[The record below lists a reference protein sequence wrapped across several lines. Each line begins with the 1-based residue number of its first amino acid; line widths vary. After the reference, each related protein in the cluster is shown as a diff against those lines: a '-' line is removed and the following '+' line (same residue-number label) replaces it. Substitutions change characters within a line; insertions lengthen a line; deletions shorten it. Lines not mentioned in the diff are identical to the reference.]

1 MPYALPCHLPY
12 LALNIP
18 AHSTS
23 FPLCVDL
30 DGTLL
35 KTDMLHESLILLIKR
50 NPLYVFMLP
59 LWLLRG
65 KAYLKMQIAA
75 RVEFDPSCL
84 PYRAELI
91 AHLCEER
98 AAGRHVVLTT
108 AADNK
113 IARQIAGHLKLFDEV
128 LASDGERNLSGRQK
142 LALLVERYGERR
154 FIYAGNAPIDLD
166 IWRHAAAAIVVG
178 DADLARRTGELTHV
192 QRVLPPEP
200 YAPASLLQSVR
211 LHQWLKNLLIF
222 VPLLTAHKFADAA
235 LLVQALLAFFSFGL
249 CASAVYLLNDLLD
262 LEADR
267 RHPTKRGRPFAAGAL
282 PIWFGVILIPLFLFS
297 SAAIARVLPDSFQLA
312 LLAYLLATTAYSF
325 FLKRFAL
332 IDVLALAG
340 LYTLRIIAGGAA
352 VGITPTQWLL
362 AFSMFLFLSLALVK
376 RFSELYETR
385 ESNHEAA
392 SGRGYY
398 ASDLE
403 QIASLGGAS
412 GYMSVLVLAL
422 YINSHDVVALY
433 SHPNLLWLV
442 CAVLLYWISRVWLLA
457 HRGKMHEDPIVFAIR
472 DRASHLTLALAA
484 AILAL
489 AA

>member
-1 MPYALPCHLPY
+1 LPY
-12 LALNIP
+12 LTLNRSAP
-18 AHSTS
+18 STA

-35 KTDMLHESLILLIKR
+35 KTDMLHETLILLVKR

-65 KAYLKMQIAA
+65 KAYLKKQIAS

-84 PYRAELI
+84 PYRTDLI
-91 AHLCEER
+91 AHLREER
-98 AAGRHVVLTT
+98 AAGRRVVLTT
-108 AADNK
+108 ASDEQ
-113 IARQIAGHLKLFDEV
+113 IARRIAGYLQLFDEV
-128 LASDGERNLSGRQK
+128 QASDGARNLSGRQK
-142 LALLVERYGERR
+142 LALLTERYGERC
-154 FIYAGNAPIDLD
+154 FAYAGNAPIDLH
-166 IWRHAAAAIVVG
+166 IWRHAATAIVVG
-178 DADLARRTGELTHV
+178 DADLVRRAGELTSV
-192 QRVLPPEP
+192 QRVFPPEP
-200 YAPASLLQSVR
+200 RSWKTFLKAMR

-222 VPLLTAHKFADAA
+222 VPLLTAHRLADGG
-235 LLVQALLAFFSFGL
+235 LLAQAVLAFFSFGL
-249 CASAVYLLNDLLD
+249 CASSVYLLNDLLD

-267 RHPTKRGRPFAAGAL
+267 HHPTKFRRPFAGGAL
-282 PIWFGVILIPLFLFS
+282 PVWFGAVLIPAFLLAG
-297 SAAIARVLPDSFQLA
+297 AAIAWMLPGDFRLA
-312 LLAYLLATTAYSF
+312 LLVYLLVTAAYSF

-352 VGITPTQWLL
+352 VGIAPTQWLL

-376 RFSELYETR
+376 RFSELYDAR
-385 ESNHEAA
+385 ESNRETAHE
-392 SGRGYY
+392 SIRGRGYY

-422 YINSHDVVALY
+422 YINSHDVTALY
-433 SHPNLLWLV
+433 SQPNLLWLV

-457 HRGKMHEDPIVFAIR
+457 HRGEMHEDPIVFAIK
-472 DRASHLTLALAA
+472 DRVSYIALALAA
-484 AILAL
+484 AILIL